1 VVPLASTPMSEE
13 AAKAMKEHSNEV
25 YKFIDGMTPWKRSSR
40 GGPRRDLAE
49 LRNKVKS
56 GTVVVMTDD
65 SDAEIG
71 SALYKDAT
79 IAKR

>member
-1 VVPLASTPMSEE
+1 MRSISSLTE
-13 AAKAMKEHSNEV
+13 
-25 YKFIDGMTPWKRSSR
+25 FIPWKHSRRS
-40 GGPRRDLAE
+40 GPRRDLAE